1 MNRIEQIIGRGVRNC
16 SHKDLPF
23 IERNVEIFLHCTLL
37 PNKNEAVDLYV
48 YRLAEFKAVQI
59 GSVNRLLNILNISQ
73 NNFNADVLNQI
84 VKQKLSNGN
93 LIDYQVGNKPY
104 TAICDYKESCSYTCK
119 PNTKINKDDLNTSTY
134 SESFIIMNNDR
145 IIERIKN
152 LMKDKYFYYKDDLI
166 KKINLYKEYPIEQ
179 IDYALTQLVNEKNE
193 FIVDKLNRLGHL
205 INIEDLYIFQ
215 PIELTNENISIYDR
229 NRPISYKRDQIYL
242 ESKSLNN
249 LLTLKDDKISNE
261 PTAKISDEKLE
272 KLEDSEANKIITHL
286 KKLYDTSTQ
295 DQLVLRGEKNFYK
308 YYSLVYNELSKTIS
322 KDLLD
327 DFFIAHLLEMLS
339 YDDNLILVN
348 YLFYLSLN
356 DFEKKLKK
364 YYESQ
369 ILTNGKISGLL
380 ITDKDKQKLII
391 KNDRFFTL
399 AESEDYVDLQQPI
412 KSLIIKIEDYNN
424 IVGFIGDFK
433 NDYNIF
439 KVKFLN
445 KKRHKGARCDQSSKK
460 EAIEVLNKILENET
474 FTSANTSSMNQIQIC
489 IYQEMYLRY
498 FNYLKKNNKHW
509 FLTPSQAIVNNI
521 EKISNI

>member
-1 MNRIEQIIGRGVRNC
+1 M
-16 SHKDLPF
+16 
-23 IERNVEIFLHCTLL
+23 
-37 PNKNEAVDLYV
+37 
-48 YRLAEFKAVQI
+48 
-59 GSVNRLLNILNISQ
+59 
-73 NNFNADVLNQI
+73 
-84 VKQKLSNGN
+84 
-93 LIDYQVGNKPY
+93 
-104 TAICDYKESCSYTCK
+104 
-119 PNTKINKDDLNTSTY
+119 
-134 SESFIIMNNDR
+134 
-145 IIERIKN
+145 
-152 LMKDKYFYYKDDLI
+152 
-166 KKINLYKEYPIEQ
+166 
-179 IDYALTQLVNEKNE
+179 
-193 FIVDKLNRLGHL
+193 
-205 INIEDLYIFQ
+205 
-215 PIELTNENISIYDR
+215 
-229 NRPISYKRDQIYL
+229 
-242 ESKSLNN
+242 
-249 LLTLKDDKISNE
+249 
-261 PTAKISDEKLE
+261 
-272 KLEDSEANKIITHL
+272 
-286 KKLYDTSTQ
+286 
-295 DQLVLRGEKNFYK
+295 RGEKNFYK

-327 DFFIAHLLEMLS
+327 DFLIAHLLEMLS

-439 KVKFLN
+439 KVKFIN

>member
-1 MNRIEQIIGRGVRNC
+1 
-16 SHKDLPF
+16 
-23 IERNVEIFLHCTLL
+23 
-37 PNKNEAVDLYV
+37 
-48 YRLAEFKAVQI
+48 
-59 GSVNRLLNILNISQ
+59 
-73 NNFNADVLNQI
+73 
-84 VKQKLSNGN
+84 
-93 LIDYQVGNKPY
+93 
-104 TAICDYKESCSYTCK
+104 
-119 PNTKINKDDLNTSTY
+119 
-134 SESFIIMNNDR
+134 MNNDR

-205 INIEDLYIFQ
+205 INIEDLYVFQ

-327 DFFIAHLLEMLS
+327 DFLIAHLLEMLS
-339 YDDNLILVN
+339 YDDSLILVN

-391 KNDRFFTL
+391 KNARFFTL

-412 KSLIIKIEDYNN
+412 KSLIIKIEDFNN

-498 FNYLKKNNKHW
+498 FDYLKKNNKHW